1 MLSKE
6 ESENIKKQLIKQVD
20 ENFPAD
26 KKAAA
31 ISQIDEMSPEEIED
45 FLEKNNVPQQE
56 SSGGKCIFC
65 SIIFG
70 EVPSYKIDE
79 NSQAIAV
86 LEINPISK
94 GHVLIIPKEHSS
106 EIKKLEKSI
115 ASLIKKIRIVLEK
128 KFSPKEIKVSYSQMF
143 GHSIINLLPVY
154 GNEDMNSKRHKTEK
168 EQLEELQ
175 KILSKKTSAKTE
187 RKPRTKKISE
197 KEKIWLPKRIP

>member
-1 MLSKE
+1 MLS
-6 ESENIKKQLIKQVD
+6 SEKIEQIKKQLIQQI
-20 ENFPAD
+20 ESSFPED
-26 KKAAA
+26 KKSLALE
-31 ISQIDEMSPEEIED
+31 QIQEMNSEEIEE
-45 FLEKNNVPQQE
+45 FLEKNNLTGQQQSE
-56 SSGGKCIFC
+56 GKCIFC
-65 SIIFG
+65 SIIFS